1 MDTITQQ
8 QAAIAD
14 PASLSVNEL
23 AKTLREAME
32 SRDMSLMAVC
42 REWGWS
48 YNAVYARLRDNGWTV
63 RRTLV
68 YRGKAMTK
76 RPGRG

>member
-8 QAAIAD
+8 QTVIAD
-14 PASLSVNEL
+14 PASLPVNEL
-23 AKTLREAME
+23 AKRLREAME
-32 SRDMSLMAVC
+32 SGDRSLMAVC

-48 YNAVYARLRDNGWTV
+48 YNAVYARLRDNGWAV